1 MSNFPVHTRK
11 TSPLAAQA
19 TLDAVADMFGFVP
32 NLIGVM
38 ATSPALAEAYV
49 ALSEIFEKSGLN
61 PVERQVV
68 LLTVSHFHECRYC
81 MAAHSMIA
89 EMQQVPDDVI
99 EAIRTDI
106 PIADTKL
113 EALRLY
119 VKRLIKQRGW
129 INETEM
135 NEFLA
140 AGYEPSHAFDV
151 LVGVGQKILSNFTN
165 HIANTPVDTAFEKRT
180 WSPEKNSVRNTP

>member
-11 TSPLAAQA
+11 TAPEAAHA
-19 TLDAVADMFGFVP
+19 TLDTVASLFGFVP
-32 NLIGVM
+32 NLLGVM
-38 ATSPALAEAYV
+38 ATSPALAEAYM
-49 ALSEIFEKSGLN
+49 ALSGIFEKSGLN
-61 PVERQVV
+61 PTERQVV

-89 EMQQVPDDVI
+89 EMQQVPADVV
-99 EAIRTDI
+99 EAIRTDA
-106 PIADTKL
+106 PISNTKL

-119 VKRLIKQRGW
+119 VKKLIEQRGW
-129 INETEM
+129 INEAEM

-140 AGYEPSHAFDV
+140 AGYEPSHALDV

-165 HIANTPVDTAFEKRT
+165 HIANTPVDAAFEKHS
-180 WSPEKNSVRNTP
+180 WSPE

>member
-1 MSNFPVHTRK
+1 
-11 TSPLAAQA
+11 
-19 TLDAVADMFGFVP
+19 
-32 NLIGVM
+32 
-38 ATSPALAEAYV
+38 
-49 ALSEIFEKSGLN
+49 
-61 PVERQVV
+61 
-68 LLTVSHFHECRYC
+68 

-89 EMQQVPDDVI
+89 DMQQVPDDVI

-165 HIANTPVDTAFEKRT
+165 HIANTPVDTAFEKRA

>member
-61 PVERQVV
+61 PSERQVV
-68 LLTVSHFHECRYC
+68 L
-81 MAAHSMIA
+81 
-89 EMQQVPDDVI
+89 
-99 EAIRTDI
+99 
-106 PIADTKL
+106 
-113 EALRLY
+113 
-119 VKRLIKQRGW
+119 
-129 INETEM
+129 
-135 NEFLA
+135 
-140 AGYEPSHAFDV
+140 
-151 LVGVGQKILSNFTN
+151 
-165 HIANTPVDTAFEKRT
+165 
-180 WSPEKNSVRNTP
+180 

>member
-1 MSNFPVHTRK
+1 MSNFPVHSRE
-11 TSPLAAQA
+11 SAPEAAHA
-19 TLDAVADMFGFVP
+19 TLDAVASMFGFVP

-49 ALSEIFEKSGLN
+49 ALSGIFEKSGLT
-61 PVERQVV
+61 PTERQVV

-89 EMQQVPDDVI
+89 DMQQVPVDVV
-99 EAIRTDI
+99 EAIRTDS
-106 PIADTKL
+106 PITDAKL

-119 VKRLIKQRGW
+119 VKRLIEQRGW
-129 INETEM
+129 INEAEM

-140 AGYEPSHAFDV
+140 AGYEPSHALDV
-151 LVGVGQKILSNFTN
+151 LVGIGQKTLSNFTN
-165 HIANTPVDTAFEKRT
+165 HIANTPVDTAFEKHT
-180 WSPEKNSVRNTP
+180 WSPEKNSV